1 MTVHNRF
8 PWTTEEEDALILRKS
23 EGARHKVIA
32 RELQR
37 TPRAIDQQVARLRE
51 VGKLEQFRKDELKL
65 LKKVLREAAQEPR
78 YYER

>member
-1 MTVHNRF
+1 
-8 PWTTEEEDALILRKS
+8 
-23 EGARHKVIA
+23 
-32 RELQR
+32 
-37 TPRAIDQQVARLRE
+37 VARLRE